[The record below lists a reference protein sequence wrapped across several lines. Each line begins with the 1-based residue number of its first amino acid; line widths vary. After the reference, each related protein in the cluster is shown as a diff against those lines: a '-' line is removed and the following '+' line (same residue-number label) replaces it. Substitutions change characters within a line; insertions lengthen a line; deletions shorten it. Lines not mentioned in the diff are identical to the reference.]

1 MKTFKD
7 LSWKRHPA
15 GGVLGITQLNNH
27 TISVVGGSF
36 NYSSPRVD
44 LESHEEYS
52 SFEVAIM
59 DSARNIVTQEFLP
72 NSTDDVLGWQSKG
85 DISSLMLIVQ
95 SL

>member
-1 MKTFKD
+1 M
-7 LSWKRHPA
+7 
-15 GGVLGITQLNNH
+15 
-27 TISVVGGSF
+27 
-36 NYSSPRVD
+36 D

-85 DISSLMLIVQ
+85 DINSLMLIVQ